1 MKATIT
7 RYPRNN
13 ETRISIFPER
23 LPKADFW
30 GSSLSHPESHSDTDE
45 TETSSGSLVS
55 SPGKQSVRTF
65 NIMSKVDTVPR
76 SRRFSLSRYGRR
88 TIIRAGSC
96 FDSSPDTQR
105 LLLTGTLPGTG
116 HRAHRALAEFSSYA
130 SKTLTNWL
138 TRRSPSCKWQYVW
151 EFQQRGALHIH
162 LVVELEA
169 VPSLYVQ
176 AHFKDEW
183 NRILRSISRKSKV
196 DLYAKTKTYSHHPSK
211 TQADVTICDREPSRY
226 ISKYISKTSTH
237 AKSFGRY
244 PPRTWYQC
252 SRSLLA
258 NLRASTITYEIQGLS
273 YGQARAFAESAI
285 SALVW
290 SPKSGYRCFQGLHYS
305 WSGYCYDEHFDIKDY
320 SEKMNIKDT
329 NLIAVET
336 LHINAINTMHGYPSA
351 RCYARMVN
359 ANANVNAHANGM
371 RTETEM
377 VTDILTVMDALTTA
391 WNGMRSKTSAAM
403 FLKCADEWMSKRD
416 IFQIWTPS
424 YRTEIDK
431 ICKDYLTGF
440 HVRTKV

>member
-1 MKATIT
+1 MT

-13 ETRISIFPER
+13 ETRIAVFPER
-23 LPKADFW
+23 LPKSAF
-30 GSSLSHPESHSDTDE
+30 GESFLSQAESQSETDE
-45 TETSSGSLVS
+45 TETLSDSLIS
-55 SPGKQSVRTF
+55 SPEKQSVRTF

-76 SRRFSLSRYGRR
+76 GRRFSLSRNGRR
-88 TIIRAGSC
+88 TILRAGSC
-96 FDSSPDTQR
+96 FDSSPVTER

-183 NRILRSISRKSKV
+183 NRILRAISRKSKV
-196 DLYAKTKTYSHHPSK
+196 NLYAKTKTYSHSPSK

-237 AKSFGRY
+237 ARSFGRY

-252 SRSLLA
+252 SRTLLA
-258 NLRASTITYEIQGLS
+258 SLRASTITYEIEGLS

-285 SALVW
+285 SALAG
-290 SPKSGYRCFQGLHYS
+290 SAKSGYRSFQGMHYA

-320 SEKMNIKDT
+320 SEKMNIKNT

-336 LHINAINTMHGYPSA
+336 LHVNAVNTMRGYPAA
-351 RCYARMVN
+351 RCYARMIN
-359 ANANVNAHANGM
+359 ANANVNAHANG
-371 RTETEM
+371 TLTQTEM
-377 VTDILTVMDALTTA
+377 VTDILTVMEALTTA
-391 WNGMRSKTSAAM
+391 WGGMGSKTSAAM
-403 FLKCADEWMSKRD
+403 FLKCANEWMLKRD
-416 IFQIWTPS
+416 ISQNWTLS
-424 YRTEIDK
+424 YRNEIDK